1 MRKSTIM
8 IISIL
13 AMLLLAGSLMG
24 FCANISVDTNYDGF
38 AYIEIVIAGTNP
50 PIVADRIPS
59 TGTFAIDSNS
69 NNTQTSGYLNPDHLG
84 YIATI
89 YAHKVVN
96 GVTITDTD
104 SHNFHYG
111 IATFT
116 LTVDLSGNGAVPNN
130 PQMQD

>member
-1 MRKSTIM
+1 MRRSTIL

-24 FCANISVDTNYDGF
+24 FVANISIDTNYDGV
-38 AYIEIVIAGTNP
+38 AYIEIVGCGGTQ
-50 PIVADRIPS
+50 RIPVGS
-59 TGTFAIDSNS
+59 GTFYIDDNS
-69 NNTQTSGYLNPDHLG
+69 NNTQHSQYLNPYCG
-84 YIATI
+84 YTATV
-89 YAHKVVN
+89 YAYRVVN

-116 LTVDLSGNGAVPNN
+116 LTVDLSGNGGGGIPND
-130 PQMQD
+130 PPMQD

>member
-24 FCANISVDTNYDGF
+24 FTATIHTDTNFEGTAVITIVDGNNVTWWVSSVF
-38 AYIEIVIAGTNP
+38 TINP
-50 PIVADRIPS
+50 GS
-59 TGTFAIDSNS
+59 S
-69 NNTQTSGYLNPDHLG
+69 NTQTSGYLNPDHIG
-84 YIATI
+84 YVATI
-89 YAHKVVN
+89 VASREVN

-111 IATFT
+111 IANFT
-116 LTVDLSGNGAVPNN
+116 LTVDLSGNGSVPGPPPANH
-130 PQMQD
+130 